1 MDADGRAVIERATPV
16 AVRPRGARAL
26 TAAERADSAA
36 VDAAY
41 EIPRTAAAITAGGY
55 KRVRWTGL
63 GSGEGEGMGTGAGT
77 GMDMRMDM
85 GVWTPLRT
93 SASCSRPS
101 LTSSSPPLSPPIPGP
116 VSAPPCLGPA
126 LSRPRPVA
134 APPCLGPALSRPR
147 PVAAPPCLGP
157 ALTRPRPV
165 SASPC
170 LCTGGAAV
178 PGRAAGGRGGGG
190 GAACGADGGAVR
202 RPGRHDLRQVR
213 ACARQLVRLSALCVL
228 TRAWRGR
235 RSYDVDEVAAEH
247 ADADLVVH
255 YGPAALSATARLPVL
270 FVFGQAAVD
279 VADCAAAAVRLLLAD
294 GASGPPPSVL
304 VMADLA
310 YAHAVRTC
318 PPPGPCACSGDV
330 RP

>member
-101 LTSSSPPLSPPIPGP
+101 LTSASPPLSPPF
-116 VSAPPCLGPA
+116 LGPA
-126 LSRPRPVA
+126 LSRPRLV
-134 APPCLGPALSRPR
+134 
-147 PVAAPPCLGP
+147 
-157 ALTRPRPV
+157 
-165 SASPC
+165 